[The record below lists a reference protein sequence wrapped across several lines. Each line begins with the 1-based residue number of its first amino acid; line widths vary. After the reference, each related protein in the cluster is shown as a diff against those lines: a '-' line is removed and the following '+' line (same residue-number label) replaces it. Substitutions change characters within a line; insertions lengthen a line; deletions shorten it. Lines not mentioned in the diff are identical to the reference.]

1 MIENTTKKEEDR
13 SIISFILSGEKL
25 PQETNN
31 LDLISKVGS
40 ELYQKNREY
49 IKEKVKD
56 NWFVVIEPVSGTLIA
71 SPDQLE
77 LYQYAKTIF
86 PERLFFS
93 VGLVRD
99 NLLYYAR

>member
-1 MIENTTKKEEDR
+1 MTTEIEENRNTIT
-13 SIISFILSGEKL
+13 FVLSGEKL

-40 ELYQKNREY
+40 ELYKKNREY

-77 LYQYAKTIF
+77 LYQHANKTF
-86 PERLFFS
+86 PDRLFFS
-93 VGLVRD
+93 VGLIKD